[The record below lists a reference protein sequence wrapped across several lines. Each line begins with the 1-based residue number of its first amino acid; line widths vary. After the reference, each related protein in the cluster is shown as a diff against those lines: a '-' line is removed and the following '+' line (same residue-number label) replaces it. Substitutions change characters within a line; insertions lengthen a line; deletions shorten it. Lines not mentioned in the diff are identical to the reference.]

1 MEKITKEFKDWPVP
15 IERISAVKYKPGWKG
30 CSASHIKAV
39 KLAKDRNYPWV
50 VILEDDCILTP
61 IAVKQ
66 FQSLLPYLWKN
77 KTRWDIFY
85 GGVSIVHEKPQ
96 IRISYSPPIYQTIAY
111 TTHFCLIHKSTYD
124 RILSNYPTNIVDYK
138 LQIDV
143 YYSEILRIW
152 TTTPFF
158 AFQDSGKSDISSK
171 GITDYTE
178 KFKESERILLE
189 L

>member
-1 MEKITKEFKDWPVP
+1 MEEVTNEFKDWPVP

-39 KLAKDRNYPWV
+39 KLAKERNYPWV

-61 IAVKQ
+61 IAAQQ

-77 KTRWDIFY
+77 RSRWDIFY
-85 GGVSIVHEKPQ
+85 GGTSIVKEKPQ
-96 IRISYSPPIYQTIAY
+96 IRISYSPPMYQTLAY

-124 RILSNYPTNIVDYK
+124 RILSNYPRNIVDFK
-138 LQIDV
+138 QQIDV
-143 YYSEILRIW
+143 YYSQILRIW

-158 AFQDSGKSDISSK
+158 ALQRSGKSDISSK
-171 GITDYTE
+171 EITDYTE
-178 KFKESERILLE
+178 IFKESERILLE